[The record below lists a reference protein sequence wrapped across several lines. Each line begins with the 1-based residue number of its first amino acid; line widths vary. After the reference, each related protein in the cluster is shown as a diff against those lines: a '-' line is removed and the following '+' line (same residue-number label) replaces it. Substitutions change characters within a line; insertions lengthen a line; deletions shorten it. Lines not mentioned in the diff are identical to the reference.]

1 MMTSPGEVVI
11 FQPAGSEVARTK
23 KGLGLGAAVSER
35 LTIKQGPRAKV
46 APAAEAALEA
56 IRDGKVIVAPIEHSY
71 VFVADAF
78 NHGAVA
84 KIHQLRGDDLG
95 TAAQVIVRDASVMKG
110 LSAAP
115 HEGADTLAKY
125 FWPGLLTIITP
136 SQRGLTWNLG
146 DNKELG
152 KVALRVPSNRFMTA
166 LLALSGPLAIAHASL
181 AKGRPPRNTNLIPA
195 LDKDL
200 AYIIDAGELAEHP
213 SGMGSTIVEVR
224 GKELHVIREG
234 AISIEELITTH
245 PSVVRPS
252 AESTGTNA

>member
-1 MMTSPGEVVI
+1 M
-11 FQPAGSEVARTK
+11 
-23 KGLGLGAAVSER
+23 SER

-46 APAAEAALEA
+46 APAAEAAFQA
-56 IRDGKVIVAPIEHSY
+56 IRDGQVIVAPIEHSY

-95 TAAQVIVRDASVMKG
+95 IATQVIIRDASVVKG
-110 LSAAP
+110 IGYGF
-115 HEGADTLAKY
+115 HEGAEALAKY

-136 SQRGLTWNLG
+136 AQRGLTWNLG
-146 DNKELG
+146 DSKELG

-166 LLALSGPLAIAHASL
+166 LLALSGPLAIAYASL
-181 AKGRPPRNTNLIPA
+181 AKGKPPKNTTMIPA

-213 SGMGSTIVEVR
+213 SGAGSTIVEIR
-224 GKELHVIREG
+224 NKELHVIREG

-245 PSVVRPS
+245 PSVVRPT
-252 AESTGTNA
+252 ADSTGATA

>member
-1 MMTSPGEVVI
+1 
-11 FQPAGSEVARTK
+11 
-23 KGLGLGAAVSER
+23 VSER

-46 APAAEAALEA
+46 APAAQSAFEA
-56 IRDGKVIVAPIEHSY
+56 IRNGHVIVAPIEHSY

-95 TAAQVIVRDASVMKG
+95 VAAQVLIRDASVVKG

-115 HEGADTLAKY
+115 HEGADALAKY

-136 SQRGLTWNLG
+136 AQRGLTWNLG

-152 KVALRVPSNRFMTA
+152 KVALRVPGNRFMTA
-166 LLALSGPLAIAHASL
+166 LLALTGPLAIAHASL
-181 AKGRPPRNTNLIPA
+181 ARGKPPRTTNMIPA

-213 SGMGSTIVEVR
+213 SGAGSTIVEIR

-234 AISIEELITTH
+234 AISIEELISTH

-252 AESTGTNA
+252 ASAAGPTA

>member
-1 MMTSPGEVVI
+1 MMTSQGEVVI
-11 FQPAGSEVARTK
+11 FQPARSDTSSSTGV
-23 KGLGLGAAVSER
+23 GVAVSEI

-46 APAAEAALEA
+46 APAAQAAFEA

-71 VFVADAF
+71 VFIADAF
-78 NHGAVA
+78 NHAAVA
-84 KIHQLRGDDLG
+84 KVHQLRGDDLG
-95 TAAQVIVRDASVMKG
+95 VAAQVVIRDASVVKG
-110 LSAAP
+110 LSTVP
-115 HEGADTLAKY
+115 HEGAETLAKY

-136 SQRGLTWNLG
+136 AQRGLTWNLG
-146 DNKELG
+146 DSKELG

-181 AKGRPPRNTNLIPA
+181 AKAKPPRTTTMIPA

-200 AYIIDAGELAEHP
+200 AYIIDAGELSEHP
-213 SGMGSTIVEVR
+213 SGAGSTIVEIR
-224 GKELHVIREG
+224 GKQIHVIREG

-252 AESTGTNA
+252 ADSAGTTA